1 MGNNELPKVTKFPN
15 IPVKILDLS
24 NNEIASIEKQAFIE
38 LQSMEELDLS
48 YNKLT
53 SEALSAEVFEGKY
66 DPNEYEPLKSMK
78 VSF

>member
-1 MGNNELPKVTKFPN
+1 
-15 IPVKILDLS
+15 
-24 NNEIASIEKQAFIE
+24 
-38 LQSMEELDLS
+38 MEELDLS